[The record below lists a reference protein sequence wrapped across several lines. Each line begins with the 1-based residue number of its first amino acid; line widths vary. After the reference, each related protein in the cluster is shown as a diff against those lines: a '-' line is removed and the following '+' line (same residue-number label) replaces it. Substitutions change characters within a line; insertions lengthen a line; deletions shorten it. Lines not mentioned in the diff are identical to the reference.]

1 MSGRKPKGDDL
12 MESFKNQIDMYY
24 KTKYN
29 IIEKIQNSIDIA
41 SDNGQFY
48 TIYSTHTYEGLD
60 SLGIIALLKSS
71 GYDIHKI
78 EHPLDKDYNYAII
91 FWR

>member
-1 MSGRKPKGDDL
+1 MSSRKPKGDDL

-29 IIEKIQNSIDIA
+29 IIEKIQNSIDVA

-48 TIYSTHTYEGLD
+48 TIYSSHTYEGLD

>member
-1 MSGRKPKGDDL
+1 MG
-12 MESFKNQIDMYY
+12 SFKKQLDMYY
-24 KTKYN
+24 KTKNN

-48 TIYSTHTYEGLD
+48 ITYLTHTYECLD
-60 SLGIIALLKSS
+60 SLGIIRLLEDS
-71 GYDIHKI
+71 GYDIHKL
-78 EHPLDKDYNYAII
+78 EHPLGKAHNNTMI